1 MRHRKKVFTTGRR
14 PDHARALLAN
24 QVISLIYEKRIQT
37 TVIKAKEVRRLAEKM
52 ITLGKRGTLH
62 HRRLAISKLH
72 HVDAVRI
79 LFNEIAPGYMN
90 RNGGYTRIMRLG
102 HRRGDAAPICF
113 LEFVEQQQAG
123 KNRRAASVTKEV
135 KEVESIAEA
144 KAGKI
149 TETDAEMKKSVDKTK
164 ISEDNSPPRIKP
176 SEDEVTS
183 GSEDDSLLEKTQGS
197 VKDASTTIAPVDEAA
212 TDTLEKIE
220 VASEE
225 QPEDKPTTKKK
236 LDP

>member
-1 MRHRKKVFTTGRR
+1 
-14 PDHARALLAN
+14 
-24 QVISLIYEKRIQT
+24 
-37 TVIKAKEVRRLAEKM
+37 M
-52 ITLGKRGTLH
+52 ITLGKHGTLH
-62 HRRLAISKLH
+62 HRRLAIAKLH

-135 KEVESIAEA
+135 KEVGSIAEA

-149 TETDAEMKKSVDKTK
+149 TETDTEMKKSVDKISEAK

-183 GSEDDSLLEKTQGS
+183 GSEDGSLLEKTQDS

-220 VASEE
+220 AASEE